1 MLDPRQP
8 PVHHVPMTDAPTT
21 EMSFEDALARLEKIV
36 QQLETG
42 DAPLEAS
49 IDLYTEGQRLKAV
62 CETKLAGATAR
73 IEAIQHSADGQAVAT
88 RPFDAA

>member
-8 PVHHVPMTDAPTT
+8 PVHHVPMTDAPPT

-36 QQLETG
+36 QRLEAG

-49 IDLYTEGQRLKAV
+49 IDLYTEGQRLKGV
-62 CETKLAGATAR
+62 CEAKLAGATAR
-73 IEAIQHSADGQAVAT
+73 IEAIQQNADGEAVGT